1 MLFWCTDPNQFR
13 SNPPILGNDYNSGGC
28 LFVQRQAPLVGLIIF
43 IGDYIIVPK
52 ALIVLPPALHRVSE
66 WGAREKERAPLAG
79 QLIAI
84 FGSTE
89 AQ

>member
-13 SNPPILGNDYNSGGC
+13 SNPPFLGNDYNSGGC

-52 ALIVLPPALHRVSE
+52 ALIVLPPALHRVKASGGE
-66 WGAREKERAPLAG
+66 REREGP
-79 QLIAI
+79 
-84 FGSTE
+84 FGWPINRDFW
-89 AQ
+89 QH